1 MKNVPLMA
9 VLIIIAGILVMA
21 SGLIQP
27 VSAQGGAGTGAATD
41 DGSASS
47 ASGSDFFEGES
58 ESASSSGKNSGSA
71 HGNILICGGT
81 IVIDGVCTYATR

>member
-1 MKNVPLMA
+1 MRNVSLIAVQMIMA
-9 VLIIIAGILVMA
+9 GVFVMA
-21 SGLIQP
+21 SGLIQT

-47 ASGSDFFEGES
+47 VSGSDFFKGES
-58 ESASSSGKNSGSA
+58 KSASSSGENSGSA
-71 HGNILICGGT
+71 HGDIVICGKT

>member
-1 MKNVPLMA
+1 MGG
-9 VLIIIAGILVMA
+9 VLITA
-21 SGLIQP
+21 SGFIQS

-47 ASGSDFFEGES
+47 ASGSDFFKGES
-58 ESASSSGKNSGSA
+58 RSASSSGENSGSA
-71 HGNILICGGT
+71 HGDIVICGKT